1 MNDQKGLAIY
11 SRWPLSAFFIISNEA
26 AAAAA
31 GADADAENL
40 PTT

>member
-11 SRWPLSAFFIISNEA
+11 SRWPLSAFSIILNEA
-26 AAAAA
+26 AAAA
-31 GADADAENL
+31 ADADAENL